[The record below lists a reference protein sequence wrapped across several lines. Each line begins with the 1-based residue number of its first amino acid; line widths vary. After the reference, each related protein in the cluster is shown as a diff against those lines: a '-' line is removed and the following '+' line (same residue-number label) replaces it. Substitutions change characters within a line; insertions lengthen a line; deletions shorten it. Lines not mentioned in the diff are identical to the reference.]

1 MDEIENLLDELKYE
15 IENITNINDKNKRIV
30 LGAGKKDG
38 DILFI
43 GDDSNLYLDE
53 NFRVTTGSS
62 GEFLIRL
69 CDIIGL
75 LPDNYYITTLT
86 KSNEKFREYD
96 EKDKENLKEY
106 LFMQIALINPKII
119 VAFGVDVAELLLDKE
134 IKFSDEVGKVK
145 LWKGDIKILVTYD
158 VNFAK
163 KSRDDG
169 GKRAKIA
176 MDFWNDLKT
185 VKSVMEES

>member
-15 IENITNINDKNKRIV
+15 IENITNINDKNKRII

-86 KSNEKFREYD
+86 KSNKKFREYD
-96 EKDKENLKEY
+96 EKDRESLKEY

-176 MDFWNDLKT
+176 MEFWNDLKT
-185 VKSVMEES
+185 VKSVMEEI